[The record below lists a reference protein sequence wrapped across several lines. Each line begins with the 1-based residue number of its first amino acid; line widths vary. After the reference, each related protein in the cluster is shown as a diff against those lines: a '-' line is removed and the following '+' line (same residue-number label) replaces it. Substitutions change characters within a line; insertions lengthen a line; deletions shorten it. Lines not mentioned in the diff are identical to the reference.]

1 MTKEER
7 EKHLFISTIE
17 EPGFPERSVGYARRG
32 SGALAQALAAT
43 IVSPDAVV
51 RIYGVR
57 LPWHIRTFPFF
68 DEKIYA
74 LHMLRQGCAKLILES
89 A

>member
-7 EKHLFISTIE
+7 DKHLYISTIQ
-17 EPGFPERSVGYARRG
+17 EPDFPERAVGFASRG
-32 SGALAQALAAT
+32 SAALAQALAVT

-74 LHMLRQGCAKLILES
+74 THMLRQGCAKLILQS